1 MSQTLN
7 RLGTMAIII
16 VIVAQWGAILYL
28 VYGIDDGPRC
38 QYALSDKSGE
48 VCPEPK
54 RPFLD
59 EEEEPEE

>member
-7 RLGTMAIII
+7 RLGTMAIIAL
-16 VIVAQWGAILYL
+16 IVAQWGAILYL

-38 QYALSDKSGE
+38 QYELKG
-48 VCPEPK
+48 CPEPK
-54 RPFLD
+54 QPFVD